1 MATTLPAPS
10 LSEGRAQTKGGSP
23 FPLKE
28 PITISSHVV
37 APIEKAMSMTKKEL
51 LVVSPYLEESHLLDL
66 STLDTPNQLL
76 ANALVDLKFI
86 RDDHRTAPY
95 LDSLNWPEIINSVR
109 KLAETSD
116 FKWKTTDF
124 YIVVFRSRIPP
135 TTVYA
140 DLGVLDKA
148 AHAEAT
154 ESGGFL
160 KYLFSCPDAEGRNL
174 ATCVWRSKHDAAI
187 GSVGPHHR
195 KAAQATRLLYAEW
208 AIERLRL
215 VIHDEFKSWDIVQWS
230 A

>member
-1 MATTLPAPS
+1 MATTLPATS
-10 LSEGRAQTKGGSP
+10 LSEGISQTKTSP
-23 FPLKE
+23 FQLNE
-28 PITISSHVV
+28 SIIATRNDAASVEQV
-37 APIEKAMSMTKKEL
+37 TGTTKGEL
-51 LVVSPYLEESHLLDL
+51 LVVSPYLEKAHLLDL
-66 STLDTPNQLL
+66 STLDTANQLL
-76 ANALVDLKFI
+76 ARALVDLKFI

-95 LDSLNWPEIINSVR
+95 VDSFNWPEIIDSVR
-109 KLAETSD
+109 KLARASD

-160 KYLFSCPDAEGRNL
+160 KYLFSCPDADGRNL

-195 KAAQATRLLYAEW
+195 KAAQATRLLYTEW

-215 VIHDEFKSWDIVQWS
+215 VISDDVKSWEIVDWS
-230 A
+230 V

>member
-1 MATTLPAPS
+1 MPAHSLPERSSQSKA
-10 LSEGRAQTKGGSP
+10 SP
-23 FPLKE
+23 FQLNE
-28 PITISSHVV
+28 SITASHVFAPV
-37 APIEKAMSMTKKEL
+37 AKVTGTTKKEL
-51 LVVSPYLEESHLLDL
+51 LVVSPYLEPAHLLDL
-66 STLDTPNQLL
+66 STLDTANQLL
-76 ANALVDLKFI
+76 AKALVDLKFI

-95 LDSLNWPEIINSVR
+95 ADSLNWPEIINSVR
-109 KLAETSD
+109 KLAEASE

-135 TTVYA
+135 TTIYA

-160 KYLFSCPDAEGRNL
+160 KYLFSCPDIDGRNL

-195 KAAQATRLLYAEW
+195 KAAHATRLLYTEW

-215 VIHDEFKSWDIVQWS
+215 VINDDVRSWEIVDWS

>member
-10 LSEGRAQTKGGSP
+10 LSEGISQTKASP
-23 FPLKE
+23 FQLSE
-28 PITISSHVV
+28 SITTTSHVV
-37 APIEKAMSMTKKEL
+37 APAEQVTRKTKKEF
-51 LVVSPYLEESHLLDL
+51 LVVSPYLEEAHLLDL
-66 STLDTPNQLL
+66 STLDTSNQLL
-76 ANALVDLKFI
+76 AKALVDLKFI

-95 LDSLNWPEIINSVR
+95 VDSFNWPEVIDSVR
-109 KLAETSD
+109 KLAQASD

-140 DLGVLDKA
+140 DLGLLDKA

-160 KYLFSCPDAEGRNL
+160 KYIFSCPDADGRNL

-195 KAAQATRLLYAEW
+195 KAAQATRLLYTEW

-215 VIHDEFKSWDIVQWS
+215 VIHDDVKSWEIVDWS